1 MDRMSQPISL
11 LPVASVDCELPH
23 LPLDLP
29 DVRELRAPSAQERI
43 SHIVR
48 TIEADI
54 IPRLVRSHHPAPVV
68 MPEPAPG
75 PDVQPSDRDV
85 LDFVELVLAE
95 READYT
101 ELIERLRARSVSVEN
116 VYLGLLTPAA
126 RELGRRWE
134 EDLSSFSE
142 VTLAIGRLQRVMRG
156 LSQSF
161 GSEVEAPADG
171 RRILLIPAPGE
182 QHTFG
187 LSIVAEFFR
196 RAGWEVVGADG
207 EDGLEAATVL
217 RNEWYD
223 VVGISV
229 GVEARLDWLRSG
241 ISALRVASCNRAIGV
256 LVGGPI
262 FTLCPERFSEVGADA
277 TALDGRHAPDV
288 AEGLLGSRARRL

>member
-11 LPVASVDCELPH
+11 LSVASDDCELPS
-23 LPLDLP
+23 LPFDLS
-29 DVRELRAPSAQERI
+29 DVGDQQTPTAHERI

-54 IPRLVRSHHPAPVV
+54 IPRLVRAHLPSSSTPR
-68 MPEPAPG
+68 EPLATL
-75 PDVQPSDRDV
+75 DAQPTDAEV
-85 LDFVELVLAE
+85 LHFVELVLDGH
-95 READYT
+95 EAGYT
-101 ELIERLRARSVSVEN
+101 ELIDRLRARSVAVET

-126 RELGRRWE
+126 HELGRRWE
-134 EDLSSFSE
+134 EDLTSFSD
-142 VTLAIGRLQRVMRG
+142 VTVAVGRLQRLMRG

-161 GSEVEAPADG
+161 GSEADTPADG

-207 EDGLEAATVL
+207 EEGLEAAAVV
-217 RNEWYD
+217 RSEWYD

-241 ISALRVASCNRAIGV
+241 ISALRAASRNRAIGV
-256 LVGGPI
+256 LVGGPV
-262 FTLCPERFSEVGADA
+262 FALRPERVAEVGADA
-277 TALDGRHAPDV
+277 TAPDGRQAPDV